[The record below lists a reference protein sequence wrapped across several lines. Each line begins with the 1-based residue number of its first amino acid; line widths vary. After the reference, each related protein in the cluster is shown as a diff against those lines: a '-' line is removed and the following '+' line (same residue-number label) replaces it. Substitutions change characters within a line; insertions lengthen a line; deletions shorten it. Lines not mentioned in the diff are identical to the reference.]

1 MLQKELILLLFP
13 WTLVFVG
20 HERFAYISMYFVQDS
35 LNMRGIFIHES
46 NKFPLFKNKWQF
58 SIFYTTNISLSLT
71 TILWVQKVIWYILYG
86 QNNVN
91 LMPFTYENILYE
103 KFIVGNLIY
112 KIKLVEYLIFTYYVL
127 CLVTSYLK

>member
-1 MLQKELILLLFP
+1 MLRKELILLLFP

-46 NKFPLFKNKWQF
+46 NKFPLFINKWQF

-71 TILWVQKVIWYILYG
+71 TILCVQKAIVYG

-127 CLVTSYLK
+127 CLVTT